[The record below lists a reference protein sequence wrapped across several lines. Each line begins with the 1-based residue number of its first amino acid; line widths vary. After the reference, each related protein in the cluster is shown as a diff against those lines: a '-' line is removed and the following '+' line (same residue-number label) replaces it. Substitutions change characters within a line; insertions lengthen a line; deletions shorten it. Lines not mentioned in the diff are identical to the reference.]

1 MKTNYGNWISTPM
14 MKTFCFITVLFYALS
29 VPLYFIFGLEAGP
42 FSIALILGIA
52 ATLVTLYMLYC
63 RYVFS
68 FDGGGLMG
76 RIHVY
81 LLDHLPWD
89 GRGTVL
95 DVGCGA
101 GALSIAC
108 AKRFPEAHVAGM
120 DYWPAM
126 WGYAKEQCEQNAQ
139 AEGVAARCTFQH
151 GDAAKMDF
159 PDAYFDAVI
168 SNFVFH
174 EVRTQKDKF
183 LLVQEALRTL
193 KPGGVFALHDTF
205 GNRDMYGDMDE
216 FVAALEE
223 SGISEITYVPH
234 TEQQIAMPPPLRI
247 MMRGIGLLYGR
258 K

>member
-14 MKTFCFITVLFYALS
+14 MKTFCFITILFYTLTI
-29 VPLYFIFGLEAGP
+29 PLYFIFGLEAGP
-42 FSIALILGIA
+42 FYIALILGIA
-52 ATLVTLYMLYC
+52 ATLVTIYMLYC

-120 DYWPAM
+120 DYWPMM

-151 GDAAKMDF
+151 GDAAKIDF
-159 PDAYFDAVI
+159 PDAHFDAVI